1 MTASLHPPT
10 HKSSQDSVGLPDIAG
25 RVLRTVT
32 TQILTEQVAWLEETA
47 KRENITP
54 GDILRR
60 AINTEKFFVDQ
71 ETAHRKIL
79 VQDGDRL
86 REVIRR

>member
-1 MTASLHPPT
+1 MTASVLTP
-10 HKSSQDSVGLPDIAG
+10 KSSQGSMALPEIAG

-32 TQILTEQVAWLEETA
+32 TQILKEQVAWLEETA

>member
-1 MTASLHPPT
+1 MVLAE
-10 HKSSQDSVGLPDIAG
+10 IAG

-60 AINTEKFFVDQ
+60 AINTEK
-71 ETAHRKIL
+71 
-79 VQDGDRL
+79 
-86 REVIRR
+86 

>member
-1 MTASLHPPT
+1 M
-10 HKSSQDSVGLPDIAG
+10 GLPDIAG

>member
-1 MTASLHPPT
+1 MITFETVLPILYVTPN
-10 HKSSQDSVGLPDIAG
+10 SSQGSMVLPEIAG

-60 AINTEKFFVDQ
+60 AINTEK
-71 ETAHRKIL
+71 
-79 VQDGDRL
+79 
-86 REVIRR
+86 

>member
-1 MTASLHPPT
+1 MTASVLTP
-10 HKSSQDSVGLPDIAG
+10 KSSQGSMALPEIAG

-47 KRENITP
+47 KRENVTP

>member
-1 MTASLHPPT
+1 MTASASPT

-60 AINTEKFFVDQ
+60 AITTEKFFVDQ

>member
-1 MTASLHPPT
+1 MTASVLTP
-10 HKSSQDSVGLPDIAG
+10 KSSQGSMALPEIAG

-47 KRENITP
+47 KRENVTP

-60 AINTEKFFVDQ
+60 AIDTEKFFVDQ

>member
-1 MTASLHPPT
+1 MPSSVPT
-10 HKSSQDSVGLPDIAG
+10 PNSSQGSMALPEIAG

-47 KRENITP
+47 KRENVTP

>member
-1 MTASLHPPT
+1 MTASVPT
-10 HKSSQDSVGLPDIAG
+10 PNSSQGSMVLPEIAG

-60 AINTEKFFVDQ
+60 AINTEKFFVD
-71 ETAHRKIL
+71 KP
-79 VQDGDRL
+79 VFMW
-86 REVIRR
+86 

>member
-1 MTASLHPPT
+1 MTASVPT
-10 HKSSQDSVGLPDIAG
+10 PNSSQGSMVLPEIAG

-32 TQILTEQVAWLEETA
+32 TQILTEQVTWLEETA

>member
-1 MTASLHPPT
+1 M
-10 HKSSQDSVGLPDIAG
+10 GLPDIAG

-32 TQILTEQVAWLEETA
+32 TQILTEQVTWLEETA

>member
-1 MTASLHPPT
+1 MTASVLT

-71 ETAHRKIL
+71 ETAQRKIL

>member
-1 MTASLHPPT
+1 M
-10 HKSSQDSVGLPDIAG
+10 
-25 RVLRTVT
+25 VT

-47 KRENITP
+47 KRENVTP

-71 ETAHRKIL
+71 ETANRKIL

>member
-1 MTASLHPPT
+1 MA
-10 HKSSQDSVGLPDIAG
+10 LPEIAG

-47 KRENITP
+47 KRENVTP